1 MNEQDQIKI
10 FNNKEIRTLWNKDE
24 EEWYF
29 SVIDVV
35 GILSESK
42 NPQKYWSVLKS
53 RIKKENGQ
61 LTTICS
67 KLKMP
72 AADGKM
78 RLTDVANTKGILRII
93 QSIPSPN
100 AEPFKLWL
108 AQIGSE
114 RLDEIA
120 DPQLSVERAIS
131 NYRKKGY
138 SEQWITQRLKT
149 IEFRKE
155 LTAEWN
161 RAGVEEGEEYAILT
175 NELSKA
181 WSEMTTGEYKDFK
194 GLKKE
199 NLRDNM
205 TNLELALNM
214 LAEATSTEFSKAEDP
229 QGLNESKEIVKR
241 GGAVAGEAREN
252 IENQLGRT
260 ILSKKNA
267 SDPKLLD
274 E

>member
-1 MNEQDQIKI
+1 MAK
-10 FNNKEIRTLWNKDE
+10 
-24 EEWYF
+24 
-29 SVIDVV
+29 V
-35 GILSESK
+35 GH
-42 NPQKYWSVLKS
+42 
-53 RIKKENGQ
+53 
-61 LTTICS
+61 
-67 KLKMP
+67 
-72 AADGKM
+72 
-78 RLTDVANTKGILRII
+78 
-93 QSIPSPN
+93 
-100 AEPFKLWL
+100 
-108 AQIGSE
+108 E

-155 LTAEWN
+155 LNAEWD
-161 RAGVEEGEEYAILT
+161 RAGVEEGNEYAILT

-181 WSEMTTGEYKDFK
+181 WSGMTTGEYKDFK

-229 QGLNESKEIVKR
+229 KGLDESRVVVKR
-241 GGAVAGEAREN
+241 GGNVAGEARKN
-252 IENQLGRT
+252 IEKQLDRT

-267 SDPKLLD
+267 SNPKLLD